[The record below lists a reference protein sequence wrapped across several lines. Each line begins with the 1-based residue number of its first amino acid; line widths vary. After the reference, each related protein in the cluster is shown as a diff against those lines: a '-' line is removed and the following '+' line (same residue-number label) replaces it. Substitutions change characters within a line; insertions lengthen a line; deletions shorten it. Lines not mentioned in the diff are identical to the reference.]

1 MGWGHS
7 GQSPYPGKIDKIQVK
22 INFILQNVFFW
33 MIILLIPEMNI
44 IYVSS
49 LI

>member
-7 GQSPYPGKIDKIQVK
+7 GQSPYPEKIDKIQVK